1 MINPFL
7 IGKLVYLRPLERS
20 DAPLLVEWVNDPEV
34 TKTILMFEAKNLQQ
48 EEQFIDQAN
57 GPDGLG
63 LGIVIKENDKLIGI
77 AGLRPINW
85 RNRHAMFGM
94 LIGDRAEW
102 GKGYAT
108 ETTAL
113 MVRHAFQTLNL
124 NRVWLHVQENNA
136 PARRAYE
143 KAGFQVEGRLR
154 QDTFRDGRY
163 LDCTVMGLLRD
174 EWEDRVG
181 R

>member
-20 DAPLLVEWVNDPEV
+20 DALLLVEWVNDPEV
-34 TKTILMFEAKNLQQ
+34 TRTILMFEPKNLQQ

-57 GPDGLG
+57 APDGLG

-94 LIGDRAEW
+94 LIGDKTEW

-113 MVRHAFQTLNL
+113 LVRHAFLTLNL
-124 NRVWLHVQENNA
+124 NKVWLHVQDNNL

-143 KAGFQVEGRLR
+143 KVGFKQEGLLR
-154 QDTFRDGRY
+154 QDTFREGRY
-163 LDCTVMGLLRD
+163 HDCVVMGILRE
-174 EWEDRVG
+174 EWNEG
-181 R
+181 QG